1 MENRWLRKGFIK
13 TNRVY
18 AFETS
23 CLIGLRD
30 LFCDQVRNEFY
41 KDTQGAM
48 IVYDA
53 SDRASF
59 DALDSWMAE
68 LKSDIG
74 NPKDME
80 NIVFVVC
87 ANKVNINC
95 QPYFMLI
102 CSVMFLSCVFL
113 FSVAKMN

>member
-1 MENRWLRKGFIK
+1 MAKNLRK
-13 TNRVY
+13 
-18 AFETS
+18 
-23 CLIGLRD
+23 IGVFTKRTEFMHLQVINF
-30 LFCDQVRNEFY
+30 FCVSQVRNEFY

-68 LKSDIG
+68 MKSDIG

-87 ANKVNINC
+87 ANKV
-95 QPYFMLI
+95 
-102 CSVMFLSCVFL
+102 
-113 FSVAKMN
+113 FS